1 MKRTKSIAACG
12 MMAALSIVI
21 LVLGAVLEIGMY
33 AAPMIAGLCLLPIGR
48 NYGKRDQATLWIAV
62 SLLSFILVQNV
73 EENLMYLGIFGCY
86 PVIYPLFRKLPK
98 GLRILA
104 KAAYFNLVTL
114 AIEAL
119 ILWVIAPEAMELWM
133 AALLLALGNLTFWL
147 YDFLLPRAE
156 LRLGRMMEKI
166 LP

>member
-1 MKRTKSIAACG
+1 
-12 MMAALSIVI
+12 
-21 LVLGAVLEIGMY
+21 
-33 AAPMIAGLCLLPIGR
+33 
-48 NYGKRDQATLWIAV
+48 
-62 SLLSFILVQNV
+62 
-73 EENLMYLGIFGCY
+73 MYLGIFGCY

>member
-86 PVIYPLFRKLPK
+86 PVIYSLFGKLPK